1 VNTAPSLPSLVGTVL
16 GDSYRIVR
24 QVGQG
29 GMGELYE
36 ATHLRLAGRY
46 AIKVLLPQFAAFEE
60 LIARFQR
67 EAEITSS
74 LRHPNIVSVFDFNT
88 TVDGRAFL
96 AMEFLEGHDLGL
108 DLEQRGPMSLG
119 RTIEIVGQ
127 VVSALSA
134 AHAHGVV
141 HRDLKPQN
149 LFISALPGD
158 QREIVKILDFGISKM
173 REAPKKITREH
184 AIIGTPQYMAP
195 EQAMGDV
202 GATDHRTDQFA
213 LGAIAYELLA
223 GRAAFDA
230 AAIEAIIYQ
239 VVHEAPKPLRQFRP
253 DVPANVE
260 RVLLRALAK
269 QPDQRY
275 PDIGSFGQALVAAAD
290 AAQHAMTP
298 TLVAVPPLGP
308 SRVVPVPT
316 SPAATV
322 SPRTTARPSSPDAR
336 AALAARPDS
345 FDDQLPMRPGRPPL
359 GARHLGHGRQR
370 TAIIWSRGEAFS
382 PPILLLAA
390 AGLLVVL
397 WLIGRHT
404 SWSWKSAPE
413 ASGEPPGSLIR
424 TEAPPVPAPLRPAAP
439 FAPAATAPPPSPSS
453 PPATTPPAPPEI
465 AAPVA
470 TAPAVAKAAAP
481 AERPAR
487 RPPRPRAHAD
497 NQAFEAPAAPLPD
510 PELLPP
516 SDRPSPPPATGAAPA
531 ANNPAL
537 IEDVD
542 DAPAEPAGAA
552 KPSRAPLIEEP

>member
-1 VNTAPSLPSLVGTVL
+1 LNTAVASPSLIGTVL

-36 ATHLRLAGRY
+36 ASHLRLSGRY

-74 LRHPNIVSVFDFNT
+74 LRHPNIVSVFDFNST
-88 TVDGRAFL
+88 ADGRAFL
-96 AMEFLEGHDLGL
+96 AMEFLEGQDLGL
-108 DLEQRGPMSLG
+108 DLERRGPMSLG

-230 AAIEAIIYQ
+230 EAIEAIIYQ
-239 VVHEAPKPLRQFRP
+239 VVHEPPKPLGQFRSDIP
-253 DVPANVE
+253 PNVE

-269 QPDQRY
+269 EPDQRY
-275 PDIGSFGQALVAAAD
+275 PDIGTFGKALLDAAD
-290 AAQHAMTP
+290 AAVHATTP
-298 TLVAVPPLGP
+298 TLVALPPVSP
-308 SRVVPVPT
+308 SRAVPA
-316 SPAATV
+316 PAAPDV
-322 SPRTTARPSSPDAR
+322 RAPRANRSPTP
-336 AALAARPDS
+336 AAWLDEVRVPQRDHH
-345 FDDQLPMRPGRPPL
+345 RGR
-359 GARHLGHGRQR
+359 GRER

-390 AGLLVVL
+390 AGLLIVI

-404 SWSWKSAPE
+404 SWSWKPAETASE
-413 ASGEPPGSLIR
+413 APGSLIR
-424 TEAPPVPAPLRPAAP
+424 TSAPPSPAPMLPPPSRAASS
-439 FAPAATAPPPSPSS
+439 PPSPSS
-453 PPATTPPAPPEI
+453 PPPPT
-465 AAPVA
+465 A
-470 TAPAVAKAAAP
+470 TAPAPVTQPSAVAVPAATAP
-481 AERPAR
+481 P
-487 RPPRPRAHAD
+487 
-497 NQAFEAPAAPLPD
+497 APAAEPAHKPVRHRARAENAPEDLPRPPLPE

-516 SDRPSPPPATGAAPA
+516 SDRPPPGTTAATAEPA
-531 ANNPAL
+531 AKDPAL

-542 DAPAEPAGAA
+542 DAPAEPPRSGKA
-552 KPSRAPLIEEP
+552 SRAPLIEEP

>member
-1 VNTAPSLPSLVGTVL
+1 LNTAVASPSLIGTVL

-36 ATHLRLAGRY
+36 ATHLRLSGRY

-88 TVDGRAFL
+88 TADGRAFL
-96 AMEFLEGHDLGL
+96 AMEFLEGQDLGL
-108 DLEQRGPMSLG
+108 DLERRGPMSLG

-230 AAIEAIIYQ
+230 EAIEAIIYQ
-239 VVHEAPKPLRQFRP
+239 VVHEPPKPLGQFRSDIP
-253 DVPANVE
+253 PNVE

-269 QPDQRY
+269 EPDQRY
-275 PDIGSFGQALVAAAD
+275 PDIGTFGKALLDAAD
-290 AAQHAMTP
+290 AAVHATTP
-298 TLVAVPPLGP
+298 TLVAMPTVGPSRAVP
-308 SRVVPVPT
+308 SRVVPAPSAPDVRAPRADR
-316 SPAATV
+316 SPPPAAWLDEV
-322 SPRTTARPSSPDAR
+322 RVPRRDHHR
-336 AALAARPDS
+336 
-345 FDDQLPMRPGRPPL
+345 GR
-359 GARHLGHGRQR
+359 GRER
-370 TAIIWSRGEAFS
+370 TAIIWSRGETFS

-390 AGLLVVL
+390 AGLLIVI

-404 SWSWKSAPE
+404 SWSWKPAE
-413 ASGEPPGSLIR
+413 TASETPGSLIR
-424 TEAPPVPAPLRPAAP
+424 APAPPAPAPLLPPSSQPASS
-439 FAPAATAPPPSPSS
+439 PPPSPPIATS
-453 PPATTPPAPPEI
+453 P
-465 AAPVA
+465 APVA
-470 TAPAVAKAAAP
+470 QVPSAVVAPAVAASP
-481 AERPAR
+481 
-487 RPPRPRAHAD
+487 
-497 NQAFEAPAAPLPD
+497 APAAEPARKPVRHRARVENAPEDLPRPPPPE

-516 SDRPSPPPATGAAPA
+516 SERSLPGTTATTAEPA
-531 ANNPAL
+531 ANDPAL

-542 DAPAEPAGAA
+542 DAPAEPPRSA
-552 KPSRAPLIEEP
+552 KTSRAPLIEEP